1 MESIL
6 LIVGLLIV
14 VFGSKP
20 LFEMFKRKREGEELI
35 GNPWEEIHA
44 ILGYKEARKVA
55 AFYPL
60 KGEPNILPILEQ
72 LAEEGRLL
80 LPRCTGPTTMEFCHI
95 QHLKK
100 DLAQGKFGIMEPRG
114 DLPAYDGEFTVFLVP
129 GTKFNLT
136 GERCGHGK
144 GYYDRFLA
152 KHPDAYKAGIATPK
166 QISVEPLAQKLTD
179 IKMNQIIICREKP

>member
-1 MESIL
+1 MESVLLVSALLL
-6 LIVGLLIV
+6 LI
-14 VFGSKP
+14 FGSRP
-20 LFEMFKRKREGEELI
+20 LFEMLRKKRDGEELI

-44 ILGYKEARKVA
+44 IKGYRESRKVA

-60 KGEPNILPILEQ
+60 TGEPNIMPIIEQ
-72 LAEEGRLL
+72 LADEDRLL
-80 LPRCTGPTTMEFCHI
+80 LPRCTGI
-95 QHLKK
+95 
-100 DLAQGKFGIMEPRG
+100 
-114 DLPAYDGEFTVFLVP
+114 PAYEGDFTVFLVP

-152 KHPDAYKAGIATPK
+152 KHPNAHKAGIATPK
-166 QISVEPLAQKLTD
+166 QISVEPLVQKLTD